1 MSENHPTNHPNQDN
15 QDKRVVLTPNQDEQP
30 SRNKHAIASSTKHR
44 IISSHTIDR
53 DIRRLALPSLGSLLA
68 EPLLIAVDSAMVGHL
83 GTIPLA
89 GLALASTVLT
99 TLVGL
104 CIFLAYATTA
114 ATARLFGAGKT
125 KDALR
130 QGIDG
135 MWLALGLG
143 ALLAMVLIIIAR
155 PFLGLFGPEADVLE
169 QSVRYLRSSS
179 FGLPGMLLLLAAT
192 GALRGMGDTRT
203 PLYAATVGALLN
215 IPLNYLLIYPAGL
228 GIFGAG
234 AGTALAQTFMGLWL
248 GSVVLRNARREGAAL
263 TPSGAGVLRSL
274 HDAGPLI
281 VRTLSLRAAILL
293 QIAAA
298 TGLGTQAL
306 ASNQITMT
314 VWNFAAY
321 GLDALA
327 TAAQILVGQGLGSGS
342 RERVRAVLSRCLN
355 RGVVYGA
362 FLGGGLFVLSGL
374 IPMFMTQDP
383 AVRSLATHSLWIAAV
398 ALPIASVAYM
408 LDGVL
413 IGAGDTRKLAT
424 YMLAALAVFTPA
436 SLAVMQWGHGEPG
449 LLALWAAYAVLFM
462 AVRGG
467 TMLLRSRGE
476 AWMRLG
482 ERR

>member
-1 MSENHPTNHPNQDN
+1 MSENHENHTSP
-15 QDKRVVLTPNQDEQP
+15 
-30 SRNKHAIASSTKHR
+30 
-44 IISSHTIDR
+44 HTIDR

-83 GTIPLA
+83 GTVPLA

-114 ATARLFGAGKT
+114 ATARLFGAGKR
-125 KDALR
+125 KEALR
-130 QGIDG
+130 QGVDG

-143 ALLAMVLIIIAR
+143 VFLAIVLIIIAR
-155 PFLGLFGPEADVLE
+155 PFLGLFGPEPDVLE
-169 QSVRYLRSSS
+169 QSVRYLKSSS
-179 FGLPGMLLLLAAT
+179 FGLPGMLLVLAAT
-192 GALRGMGDTRT
+192 GALRGMGDTKT
-203 PLYAATVGALLN
+203 PLFAATAGALVN
-215 IPLNYLLIYPAGL
+215 IPLNYVLIYPVGL

-234 AGTALAQTFMGLWL
+234 AGTAIAQTFMGIWL
-248 GSVVLRNARREGAAL
+248 TSVVLRSARTEGAAL

-274 HDAGPLI
+274 RDAGPLI

-327 TAAQILVGQGLGSGS
+327 TAAQILVGQGLGSES

-355 RGVVYGA
+355 RGAVYGG
-362 FLGGGLFVLSGL
+362 FLGVGLFALSWL
-374 IPMFMTQDP
+374 IPTLMSQDP
-383 AVRSLATHSLWIAAV
+383 TVRGLATHSLWIAAL

-424 YMLAALAVFTPA
+424 YMRAALAASAPAALAV
-436 SLAVMQWGHGEPG
+436 LQWGNGQSG

-462 AVRGG
+462 VVRGG

-482 ERR
+482 EHR

>member
-1 MSENHPTNHPNQDN
+1 
-15 QDKRVVLTPNQDEQP
+15 
-30 SRNKHAIASSTKHR
+30 
-44 IISSHTIDR
+44 
-53 DIRRLALPSLGSLLA
+53 
-68 EPLLIAVDSAMVGHL
+68 
-83 GTIPLA
+83 
-89 GLALASTVLT
+89 
-99 TLVGL
+99 
-104 CIFLAYATTA
+104 
-114 ATARLFGAGKT
+114 
-125 KDALR
+125 
-130 QGIDG
+130 

-143 ALLAMVLIIIAR
+143 VLLAIILIVIAR

-179 FGLPGMLLLLAAT
+179 FGLPGMLLVLAAT
-192 GALRGMGDTRT
+192 GTLRGMGDTKT
-203 PLYAATVGALLN
+203 PLYAATAGALLN
-215 IPLNYLLIYPAGL
+215 IPLNYVLIYPAGL

-234 AGTALAQTFMGLWL
+234 AGTAIAQTFMGVWL
-248 GSVVLRNARREGAAL
+248 ASVVLRSARREGAGL
-263 TPSGAGVLRSL
+263 TPSGTGVLRSL
-274 HDAGPLI
+274 RDAGPLI

-327 TAAQILVGQGLGSGS
+327 TSAQILVGQGLGSGS

-355 RGVVYGA
+355 RGAVYGA
-362 FLGGGLFVLSGL
+362 FLGVGLFALSWF
-374 IPMFMTQDP
+374 IPTLMTQDP
-383 AVRSLATHSLWIAAV
+383 TVRDLATHSLWIAAV
-398 ALPIASVAYM
+398 ALPVASVAYM

-424 YMLAALAVFTPA
+424 YMLTALAAFAPAALAV
-436 SLAVMQWGHGEPG
+436 MHWGTGEAG
-449 LLALWAAYAVLFM
+449 LLALWAAYAILFM

-482 ERR
+482 EHR

>member
-1 MSENHPTNHPNQDN
+1 MSENRPKNHQNNHPKNHQNNQPKN
-15 QDKRVVLTPNQDEQP
+15 PNNHHPEQ
-30 SRNKHAIASSTKHR
+30 NK
-44 IISSHTIDR
+44 HTIDR

-68 EPLLIAVDSAMVGHL
+68 EPLLIAVDSAMIGHL
-83 GTIPLA
+83 GTVPLA

-114 ATARLFGAGKT
+114 ATARLFGAGK
-125 KDALR
+125 KKEALR

-143 ALLAMVLIIIAR
+143 VLLTIVLVIIAR
-155 PFLGLFGPEADVLE
+155 PFLGLFGPEEDVLE
-169 QSVRYLRSSS
+169 QAVLYLRSSS
-179 FGLPGMLLLLAAT
+179 FGLPGMLLVLAAT

-203 PLYAATVGALLN
+203 PLYAATAGALVN

-234 AGTALAQTFMGLWL
+234 AGTAIIQTCMGLWL
-248 GSVVLRNARREGAAL
+248 GSVVLRSARREGAAL

-274 HDAGPLI
+274 RDAGPLI

-342 RERVRAVLSRCLN
+342 RERVRAVLARCLN
-355 RGVVYGA
+355 RGAVYGA
-362 FLGGGLFVLSGL
+362 FLGVGLLALSGL

-436 SLAVMQWGHGEPG
+436 ALAVMQWGRGEAG

-482 ERR
+482 EHR

>member
-1 MSENHPTNHPNQDN
+1 MNEEHQ
-15 QDKRVVLTPNQDEQP
+15 KRPRI
-30 SRNKHAIASSTKHR
+30 SRGS
-44 IISSHTIDR
+44 IDR

-83 GTIPLA
+83 GTVPLA
-89 GLALASTVLT
+89 GLALASTILT

-114 ATARLFGAGKT
+114 ATARLFGAGK
-125 KDALR
+125 KKEALR

-135 MWLALGLG
+135 MWLGVGLGL
-143 ALLAMVLIIIAR
+143 LLAVFLIVAAR

-169 QSVRYLRSSS
+169 ESVRYLRSSS
-179 FGLPGMLLLLAAT
+179 FGLPGMLLVLAAT
-192 GALRGMGDTRT
+192 GTLRGMGDTKT
-203 PLYAATVGALLN
+203 PLYAATAGALLN
-215 IPLNYLLIYPAGL
+215 IPLNYVLIYPMGL

-234 AGTALAQTFMGLWL
+234 AGTAIAQTLMGAWL
-248 GSVVLRNARREGAAL
+248 GYVVLRSARREGASAL
-263 TPSGAGVLRSL
+263 PSGGGVLRSL
-274 HDAGPLI
+274 RDAGPLI
-281 VRTLSLRAAILL
+281 VRTISLRAAILL

-342 RERVRAVLSRCLN
+342 RERVRTVLSRCLN
-355 RGVVYGA
+355 RGFLYGG
-362 FLGGGLFVLSGL
+362 FLGVGLFALSWL
-374 IPMFMTQDP
+374 IPVFMSQDP
-383 AVRSLATHSLWIAAV
+383 AVRTLATHSLWIAAI

-413 IGAGDTRKLAT
+413 IGAGDTSRLAW
-424 YMLAALAVFTPA
+424 YMLASLAAFTPAALAV
-436 SLAVMQWGHGEPG
+436 MHWGHGQTG
-449 LLALWAAYAVLFM
+449 LLLLWASYAILFM

-467 TMLLRSRGE
+467 TMLARVRGDS
-476 AWMRLG
+476 WMRLG
-482 ERR
+482 EHR

>member
-1 MSENHPTNHPNQDN
+1 MKS
-15 QDKRVVLTPNQDEQP
+15 
-30 SRNKHAIASSTKHR
+30 NKS
-44 IISSHTIDR
+44 IDR

-83 GTIPLA
+83 GTVSLA
-89 GLALASTVLT
+89 GLALASTILT

-114 ATARLFGAGKT
+114 ATARLFGAGK
-125 KDALR
+125 KQEALR

-135 MWLALGLG
+135 MWLAVGLG
-143 ALLAMVLIIIAR
+143 VVLAVLLIVAAR
-155 PFLGLFGPEADVLE
+155 PLLGLFGPEADVLKE
-169 QSVRYLRSSS
+169 SVRYLRSSS
-179 FGLPGMLLLLAAT
+179 FGLPGMLLVLAAT
-192 GALRGMGDTRT
+192 GTLRGMGDTRT
-203 PLYAATVGALLN
+203 PLYAASASALLN
-215 IPLNYLLIYPAGL
+215 IPLNYVLIYPAGL

-234 AGTALAQTFMGLWL
+234 AGTAMAQTFMGLWL
-248 GSVVLRNARREGAAL
+248 GWVVLRSARGVGASPL
-263 TPSGAGVLRSL
+263 PSGGGVLRSL
-274 HDAGPLI
+274 RDAGPLI

-355 RGVVYGA
+355 RGFLYGG
-362 FLGGGLFVLSGL
+362 FLGVGLFALSWF
-374 IPMFMTQDP
+374 IPMLMSQDP
-383 AVRSLATHSLWIAAV
+383 AVRALATHSLWIAAV
-398 ALPIASVAYM
+398 ALPVAAVAYM

-413 IGAGDTRKLAT
+413 IGAGDTGRLAW
-424 YMLAALAVFTPA
+424 YMLASLAAFAPAALAV
-436 SLAVMQWGHGEPG
+436 MRWGHGQAG
-449 LLALWAAYAVLFM
+449 LLALWGAYALLFM

-467 TMLLRSRGE
+467 TMLARVRKDG
-476 AWMRLG
+476 WMRLG
-482 ERR
+482 EHR

>member
-1 MSENHPTNHPNQDN
+1 MTDQIARYRNGPLGLSGERELP
-15 QDKRVVLTPNQDEQP
+15 EQ
-30 SRNKHAIASSTKHR
+30 NK
-44 IISSHTIDR
+44 HTIDR

-68 EPLLIAVDSAMVGHL
+68 EPLLVAVDSAMVGHL
-83 GTIPLA
+83 GTVPLA

-114 ATARLFGAGKT
+114 ATARLFGAGKR
-125 KDALR
+125 KEALR

-143 ALLAMVLIIIAR
+143 VLLAIILIVIAR

-179 FGLPGMLLLLAAT
+179 FGLPGMLLVLAAT
-192 GALRGMGDTRT
+192 GTLRGMGDTKT
-203 PLYAATVGALLN
+203 PLYAATAGALLN
-215 IPLNYLLIYPAGL
+215 IPLNYVLIYPAGL

-234 AGTALAQTFMGLWL
+234 AGTAIAQTFMGVWL
-248 GSVVLRNARREGAAL
+248 ASVVLRSARREGAGL
-263 TPSGAGVLRSL
+263 TPSGTGVLRSL
-274 HDAGPLI
+274 RDAGPLI

-327 TAAQILVGQGLGSGS
+327 TSAQILVGQGLGSGS

-355 RGVVYGA
+355 RGAVYGA
-362 FLGGGLFVLSGL
+362 FLGVGLFALSWF
-374 IPMFMTQDP
+374 IPTLMTQDP
-383 AVRSLATHSLWIAAV
+383 TVRDLATHSLWIAAV
-398 ALPIASVAYM
+398 ALPVASVAYM

-424 YMLAALAVFTPA
+424 YMLTALAAFAPAALAV
-436 SLAVMQWGHGEPG
+436 MHWGTGEAG
-449 LLALWAAYAVLFM
+449 LLALWAAYAILFM

-482 ERR
+482 EHR